1 MFLPDWCPAQALL
14 RNLRALKSLNGV
26 SGIAVDI
33 YWLVARL
40 SLCLRTRKTTAL
52 FVLAST
58 WHEWRSRQG
67 QTAFWVFVVS
77 SAFLLTRGSITLLP
91 VVSPEP
97 LSIGG
102 TA

>member
-40 SLCLRTRKTTAL
+40 SLCLRTRKTTFYL
-52 FVLAST
+52 QEEVSLSSL
-58 WHEWRSRQG
+58 WSRLSHCPLGAQRIE
-67 QTAFWVFVVS
+67 S
-77 SAFLLTRGSITLLP
+77 SSIAA
-91 VVSPEP
+91 PEQ
-97 LSIGG
+97 LEQAG
-102 TA
+102 TDR